1 MTIVHGRRVR
11 GFAAG
16 LGLLALGALG
26 ARAELPATDS
36 AGRRSSTSVSTPES
50 TIAGWPGIPQAVARL
65 LIAKY
70 GEPNTFDD
78 GSLVW
83 FDNGEWSKTVVYRKA
98 PGGFLGLHSRDIL
111 RQTVPYA
118 VPDAKIADLKAF
130 DDRIKYDKASGEI
143 SALSEDENLNY
154 LALNLADEIV
164 ADKRTPQEARDFYR
178 KTLRL
183 SESGKSSAYTQGL
196 LFHPELRP
204 RPDSGE
210 EPSPRIP
217 GEEPPSR
224 GGPIEPPA
232 PCGARRR

>member
-1 MTIVHGRRVR
+1 MTNANGRSARAI
-11 GFAAG
+11 AAG
-16 LGLLALGALG
+16 LGILALCALR
-26 ARAELPATDS
+26 APAELPATDPAARNAS
-36 AGRRSSTSVSTPES
+36 AAVSTPES
-50 TIAGWPGIPQAVARL
+50 TIASWPGIPQAVARL

-83 FDNGEWSKTVVYRKA
+83 YDNGEWRKTVVYRKA
-98 PGGFLGLHSRDIL
+98 PGRFMGLHARDIL
-111 RQTVPYA
+111 QQTVAYS
-118 VPDAKIADLKAF
+118 VPDAKIGDLKAF
-130 DDRIKYDKASGEI
+130 DDRIKYDKASGEL
-143 SALSEDENLNY
+143 SAISEDENLNY

-164 ADKRTPQEARDFYR
+164 ADKRSPQEARDFYR

-183 SESGKSSAYTQGL
+183 SESGKSSAYTGGL
-196 LFHPELRP
+196 LFQQTPKPQRQVP
-204 RPDSGE
+204 GE

-232 PCGARRR
+232 P

>member
-1 MTIVHGRRVR
+1 MTNANGRSVR
-11 GFAAG
+11 AVAAG
-16 LGLLALGALG
+16 LGILVLGAVL
-26 ARAELPATDS
+26 APAEPPPTD
-36 AGRRSSTSVSTPES
+36 AGGRKSSTAVQTPES
-50 TIAGWPGIPQAVARL
+50 TIAGWPALPQATARL

-83 FDNGEWSKTVVYRKA
+83 YDNGDWRKTVVYRKA
-98 PGGFLGLHSRDIL
+98 PESFMGLHSRDVL
-111 RQTVPYA
+111 QQTVAYS
-118 VPDAKIADLKAF
+118 VPDSKIPDLKRF

-196 LFHPELRP
+196 LFHPERRP

-232 PCGARRR
+232 P